1 MDKIKIITDSTCDL
15 PQSIIEKFDIEVI
28 PLLVTINGETY
39 KDREELVFSEM
50 MEKIKASGELP
61 ITTQINPQRFY
72 EYYKKYIDEGYKIV
86 SVHISSKMSGTAQSA
101 LIAKDM
107 LETDDIEVVDSQNVT
122 SGLGILVL
130 EAQNLKEKGY
140 GYREIANELRNIT
153 DNVKSALLFTSLDN
167 LIKGGRL
174 SKTAG
179 AIGNLLGIKLI
190 LDVSNGMMNVRE
202 KIRGTKKGV
211 KSIISYIDEKGV
223 REDSKLIFLTAGLE
237 DTEVKETI
245 ISALKERNIDYI
257 EAEVGCV
264 VGVHSG
270 TNACGFF
277 FLEKNN

>member
-1 MDKIKIITDSTCDL
+1 MEKIKIITDSTCDL
-15 PQSIIEKFDIEVI
+15 PQFIIDEYDIEVI
-28 PLLVTINGETY
+28 PLLVTINGESY
-39 KDREELVFSEM
+39 KDREELVFSDM
-50 MEKIKASGELP
+50 IEKIKDSGELP
-61 ITTQINPQRFY
+61 TTTQVNPQRFY

-86 SVHISSKMSGTAQSA
+86 SIHLSSKMSGTSQSA

-107 LETDDIEVVDSQNVT
+107 LDTEDIEVVDSLNVT
-122 SGLGILVL
+122 AGLGVLVL

-140 GYREIANELRNIT
+140 GYKEIANEIRNSV

-179 AIGNLLGIKLI
+179 TIGNLLGIKLI

-223 REDSKLIFLTAGLE
+223 REGSKVIFLTAGLE
-237 DTEVKETI
+237 DVEIRETI

-257 EAEVGCV
+257 ESEVGCV
-264 VGVHSG
+264 VGTHSG

-277 FLEKNN
+277 FLEKDN

>member
-1 MDKIKIITDSTCDL
+1 MEKIKIITDSTCDL
-15 PQSIIEKFDIEVI
+15 PQFIIDEYDIEVI
-28 PLLVTINGETY
+28 PLLVTINGESY
-39 KDREELVFSEM
+39 KDREELVFSDM
-50 MEKIKASGELP
+50 IEKIKDSGELP
-61 ITTQINPQRFY
+61 TTTQVNPQRFY

-86 SVHISSKMSGTAQSA
+86 SIHLSSKMSGTSQSA

-107 LETDDIEVVDSQNVT
+107 LDTEDIEVVDSLNVT
-122 SGLGILVL
+122 AGLGVLVL

-140 GYREIANELRNIT
+140 GYKEIANEIRNSV

-179 AIGNLLGIKLI
+179 TIGNLLGIKLI
-190 LDVSNGMMNVRE
+190 LDVSNGIMNVRE

-223 REDSKLIFLTAGLE
+223 REGSKVIFLTAGLE
-237 DTEVKETI
+237 DVEIRETI

-257 EAEVGCV
+257 ESEVGCV
-264 VGVHSG
+264 VGTHSG

-277 FLEKNN
+277 FLEKDN

>member
-1 MDKIKIITDSTCDL
+1 MEKIKIITDSTCDL
-15 PQSIIEKFDIEVI
+15 PQFIIDEYDIEVI
-28 PLLVTINGETY
+28 PLLVTINGESY
-39 KDREELVFSEM
+39 KDREELVFSDM
-50 MEKIKASGELP
+50 IEKIKDSGELP
-61 ITTQINPQRFY
+61 TTTQVNPQRFY

-86 SVHISSKMSGTAQSA
+86 SIHLSSKMSGTSQSA

-107 LETDDIEVVDSQNVT
+107 LDTEDIEVVDSLNVT
-122 SGLGILVL
+122 AGLGVLVL
-130 EAQNLKEKGY
+130 EAQNLREKGY
-140 GYREIANELRNIT
+140 GYKEIANEIRNSV

-179 AIGNLLGIKLI
+179 TIGNLLGIKLI

-223 REDSKLIFLTAGLE
+223 REGSKVIFLTAGLE
-237 DTEVKETI
+237 DVEIRETI

-257 EAEVGCV
+257 ESEVGCV
-264 VGVHSG
+264 VGTHSG

-277 FLEKNN
+277 FLEKDN

>member
-15 PQSIIEKFDIEVI
+15 PQSIIDEYNIEVI
-28 PLLVTINGETY
+28 PLLVTINGESY
-39 KDREELVFSEM
+39 KDREELVFSDM
-50 MEKIKASGELP
+50 IEKIKDLGELP
-61 ITTQINPQRFY
+61 TTTQINPQRFY

-86 SVHISSKMSGTAQSA
+86 SIHLSSKMSGTSQSA

-107 LETDDIEVVDSQNVT
+107 LDTEDIEVVDSLNVT
-122 SGLGILVL
+122 AGLGVLVL

-140 GYREIANELRNIT
+140 GYKEIANEIRNSV

-179 AIGNLLGIKLI
+179 TIGNLLGIKLI

-211 KSIISYIDEKGV
+211 KSIISYLDEKGV
-223 REDSKLIFLTAGLE
+223 REGSKVIFLTAGLE
-237 DTEVKETI
+237 DVEIRETI

-257 EAEVGCV
+257 ESEVGCV
-264 VGVHSG
+264 VGTHSG

-277 FLEKNN
+277 FLEKDN

>member
-15 PQSIIEKFDIEVI
+15 PQSIIDEYDIEVI
-28 PLLVTINGETY
+28 PLLVTISGESY

-50 MEKIKASGELP
+50 MEKIEISGELP
-61 ITTQINPQRFY
+61 TTTQINPQRFY

-86 SVHISSKMSGTAQSA
+86 SLHISSKMSGTAQSA

-107 LETDDIEVVDSQNVT
+107 LDTDDIEVVDSQNVT
-122 SGLGILVL
+122 AGLGILVL

-140 GYREIANELRNIT
+140 GYREIANEIRNSI

-179 AIGNLLGIKLI
+179 TIGNLLGIKLI
-190 LDVSNGMMNVRE
+190 LDVSNGIMNVRE

-223 REDSKLIFLTAGLE
+223 REGSKVIFLTAGLE
-237 DTEVKETI
+237 DVEIRETI
-245 ISALKERNIDYI
+245 ISALKERNIEYI
-257 EAEVGCV
+257 ESEVGCV
-264 VGVHSG
+264 VGAHSG
-270 TNACGFF
+270 SNACGFF
-277 FLEKNN
+277 FLEKDN

>member
-1 MDKIKIITDSTCDL
+1 MEKIKIITDSTCDL
-15 PQSIIEKFDIEVI
+15 PQFIIDEYDIEVI
-28 PLLVTINGETY
+28 PLLVTINGESY
-39 KDREELVFSEM
+39 KDREELVFSDM
-50 MEKIKASGELP
+50 IEKIKDSGELP
-61 ITTQINPQRFY
+61 TTTQVNPQRFY

-86 SVHISSKMSGTAQSA
+86 SIHLSSKMSGTSQSA

-107 LETDDIEVVDSQNVT
+107 LDTEDIEVVDSLNVT
-122 SGLGILVL
+122 AGLGVLVL
-130 EAQNLKEKGY
+130 EAQNLREKGY
-140 GYREIANELRNIT
+140 GYKEIANEIRNSV

-179 AIGNLLGIKLI
+179 TIGNLLGIKLI
-190 LDVSNGMMNVRE
+190 LDVSNGIMNVRE

-223 REDSKLIFLTAGLE
+223 REGSKVIFLTAGLE
-237 DTEVKETI
+237 DVEIRETI

-257 EAEVGCV
+257 ESEVGCV
-264 VGVHSG
+264 VGTHSG

-277 FLEKNN
+277 FLEKDN

>member
-1 MDKIKIITDSTCDL
+1 MEKIKIITDSTCDL
-15 PQSIIEKFDIEVI
+15 PQFIIDEYDIEVI
-28 PLLVTINGETY
+28 PLLVTINGESY
-39 KDREELVFSEM
+39 KDREELVFSDM
-50 MEKIKASGELP
+50 IEKIKDSGELP
-61 ITTQINPQRFY
+61 TTTQINPQRFY

-86 SVHISSKMSGTAQSA
+86 SIHLSSKMSGTSQSA

-107 LETDDIEVVDSQNVT
+107 LDTEDIEVVDSLNVT
-122 SGLGILVL
+122 AGLGVRVL

-140 GYREIANELRNIT
+140 GYKEIANEIRNSV

-179 AIGNLLGIKLI
+179 TIGNLLGIKLI
-190 LDVSNGMMNVRE
+190 LDVSNGIMNVRE

-223 REDSKLIFLTAGLE
+223 REGSKVIFLTAGLE
-237 DTEVKETI
+237 DVEIRETI

-257 EAEVGCV
+257 ESEVGCV
-264 VGVHSG
+264 VGTHSG

-277 FLEKNN
+277 FLEKDN

>member
-15 PQSIIEKFDIEVI
+15 PQSIIDEYDIEVI
-28 PLLVTINGETY
+28 PLLVTINGESY

-50 MEKIKASGELP
+50 MEKIKDSDELP
-61 ITTQINPQRFY
+61 TTTQINPQRFY
-72 EYYKKYIDEGYKIV
+72 EYYKRYIDEGYKIV
-86 SVHISSKMSGTAQSA
+86 SIHISSKMSGTAQSA

-107 LETDDIEVVDSQNVT
+107 LDTEDIEVVDSQNVT
-122 SGLGILVL
+122 AGLGVLVL

-140 GYREIANELRNIT
+140 GYKEIANEIRNSV

-179 AIGNLLGIKLI
+179 TIGNLLGIKLI
-190 LDVSNGMMNVRE
+190 LDVSNGIMNVRE

-223 REDSKLIFLTAGLE
+223 REGSKVVFLTAGLE
-237 DTEVKETI
+237 EVEIRETI

-257 EAEVGCV
+257 ESEVGCV
-264 VGVHSG
+264 VGTHSG

>member
-1 MDKIKIITDSTCDL
+1 MEKIKIITDSTGDL
-15 PQSIIEKFDIEVI
+15 PQFIIDEYDIEVI
-28 PLLVTINGETY
+28 PLLVTINGESY
-39 KDREELVFSEM
+39 KDREELVFSDM
-50 MEKIKASGELP
+50 IEKIKDSGELP
-61 ITTQINPQRFY
+61 TTTQVNPQRFY

-86 SVHISSKMSGTAQSA
+86 SIHLSSKMSGTSQSA

-107 LETDDIEVVDSQNVT
+107 LDTEDIEVVDSLNVT
-122 SGLGILVL
+122 AGLGVLVL

-140 GYREIANELRNIT
+140 GYKEIANEIRNSV

-179 AIGNLLGIKLI
+179 TIGNLLGIKLI
-190 LDVSNGMMNVRE
+190 LDVSNGIMNVRE

-223 REDSKLIFLTAGLE
+223 REGSKVIFLTAGLE
-237 DTEVKETI
+237 DVEIRETI

-257 EAEVGCV
+257 ESEVGCV
-264 VGVHSG
+264 VGTHSG

-277 FLEKNN
+277 FLEKDN